1 MPKTPGQK
9 AAETRRK
16 NQQKMLNEMGVSETP
31 KRKKVRRRKPM
42 TEEQRQAAIERLAKA
57 RAKRGATGTASI
69 HDSLLE
75 VDPDS
80 KIHWTKVKEWIKS
93 CQEELRGMKSYKDSK
108 EAAHRQEYHS
118 LETYIDNLKKYLST
132 GVYLDYRYGER
143 REGRMQEVCL
153 HLAYYPDGT
162 PKRSVG
168 VYYPD
173 ISQIWTKEMQEMLYG
188 GGEPKRVYPK
198 LYDEEEFQSDGGEPG
213 EGE

>member
-1 MPKTPGQK
+1 MTRGQK

-16 NQQKMLNEMGVSETP
+16 NKERMLKEMGVEERP
-31 KRKKVRRRKPM
+31 KRKIKRKRKPM
-42 TEEQRQAAIERLAKA
+42 SEEQRQAAIERLAKA
-57 RAKRGATGTASI
+57 RAKRGATGTASV
-69 HDSLLE
+69 HDSLLDT
-75 VDPDS
+75 DPES

-143 REGRMQEVCL
+143 REGRMQEVCFQ
-153 HLAYYPDGT
+153 LAYYPDGT

-173 ISQIWTKEMQEMLYG
+173 IGQIWTREMQEMQYG
-188 GGEPKRVYPK
+188 GNEPTRVYPK

-213 EGE
+213 EDD